1 MNQGPR
7 AARTDTEAGRTG
19 IHDLDPV
26 RQDKDQPLRRVRAP
40 FICYT
45 DTTKA
50 QSRATTGHYAQR
62 SDVADSSRSLPR
74 VLGGAGLRAHADRGH
89 ITGQSVLGPKRERQ
103 SAETQIFGVLRALAG
118 WAVHA
123 FVTVSSARAGEA
135 LRGSA
140 ARGQDVS
147 SAIFGH
153 GEAVTTGS
161 GRRGS
166 PPARGVLAFALTAS
180 DPARPVDVPYNPE
193 ITSGYA

>member
-1 MNQGPR
+1 MTWTLCGR
-7 AARTDTEAGRTG
+7 IRTSRCVGCGRRSSVTQTQRK
-19 IHDLDPV
+19 P
-26 RQDKDQPLRRVRAP
+26 K
-40 FICYT
+40 
-45 DTTKA
+45 
-50 QSRATTGHYAQR
+50 SRATTGHYAQR